1 MPAMT
6 QAERQRV
13 TEYLA
18 ETQAQVLQ
26 IVQNLSERQLDFKL
40 KPYRWSISQTLEHL
54 SAVDSLTRTLIEEA
68 LGKPAGL
75 KESAWKDRDD
85 ALLDQ
90 VRNREVAL
98 KVPEVIQP
106 SEATDHDDVFRW
118 LKESRQRLLAF
129 AASTDAPLRSFCV
142 AHPVFGELD
151 CYQWLLTMGAHFE
164 RHLGQINVVIE
175 LNDLLLSLS
184 GGA

>member
-1 MPAMT
+1 MSAMT

-18 ETQAQVLQ
+18 ETQARVLL
-26 IVQNLSERQLDFKL
+26 IVQDLSAQQLDFKS
-40 KPYRWSISQTLEHL
+40 KPARWSISQTLEHL
-54 SAVDSLTRTLIEEA
+54 SAVDNLTRTLIEEA

-75 KESAWKDRDD
+75 KGSAWKDRDD

-90 VRNREVAL
+90 VRNRVLAL
-98 KVPEVIQP
+98 KAPEMIQP
-106 SEATDHDDVFRW
+106 SEATDHDDVFRR
-118 LKESRQRLLAF
+118 LKEARQRLLAF

-151 CYQWLLTMGAHFE
+151 CYQWLLAMGAHFE
-164 RHLGQINVVIE
+164 LHLGQIHEVIE
-175 LNDLLLSLS
+175 LHDLLLSLS

>member
-1 MPAMT
+1 MAAMS

-18 ETQAQVLQ
+18 ETQGQVLQ
-26 IVQNLSERQLDFKL
+26 IVLTLSAQQLDFKS
-40 KPYRWSISQTLEHL
+40 KPARWSISQTLEHL
-54 SAVDSLTRTLIEEA
+54 SAVDNLTRALIEEA

-90 VRNREVAL
+90 VRNRVLAL
-98 KVPEVIQP
+98 KAPEVIQP
-106 SEATDHDDVFRW
+106 SEATHHDDVFRR
-118 LKESRQRLLAF
+118 LKEARQRLLAF
-129 AASTDAPLRSFCV
+129 VASTDAPLRSFCV
-142 AHPVFGELD
+142 AHPIFGELD
-151 CYQWLLTMGAHFE
+151 CYQWLLAMGAHFE
-164 RHLGQINVVIE
+164 RHLGPIHAVIE
-175 LNDLLLSLS
+175 LNDLLLALS

>member
-1 MPAMT
+1 MPAIS

-18 ETQAQVLQ
+18 ETQTQVLQ
-26 IVQNLSERQLDFKL
+26 IVQNLSAYQLDFKS
-40 KPYRWSISQTLEHL
+40 KPARWSISQTLEHL
-54 SAVDSLTRTLIEEA
+54 SAVDNLTRTLIEEA

-75 KESAWKDRDD
+75 KGSAWKDRDD
-85 ALLDQ
+85 DLLDQ
-90 VRNREVAL
+90 IRNRALAL
-98 KVPEVIQP
+98 KAPEVIQP
-106 SEATDHDDVFRW
+106 SEATNHDDVFRR
-118 LKESRQRLLAF
+118 LKEARQRLLSF

-151 CYQWLLTMGAHFE
+151 CYQWLLATGAHFE
-164 RHLGQINVVIE
+164 RHLDQIQDVIE
-175 LNDLLLSLS
+175 LHDLLLSLS

>member
-6 QAERQRV
+6 Q
-13 TEYLA
+13 A

-26 IVQNLSERQLDFKL
+26 IVQNLSERQLDFKI

-54 SAVDSLTRTLIEEA
+54 SAVDSLTRTLIEAA

-98 KVPEVIQP
+98 KAPEVIQP

-129 AASTDAPLRSFCV
+129 AASTDAALRSFCV

-151 CYQWLLTMGAHFE
+151 CYQWLLAMGAHFE
-164 RHLGQINVVIE
+164 RHLEQMNVVIE